1 MQEFFDDLESELGD
15 QKPSTPA
22 PKVAP
27 KTEWAK
33 TIMPKQAQAAGK
45 KPVHNHKPAPKKHTG
60 PKPTGPKNHRA
71 PAARDGQVRGKFI
84 SNFPET
90 KFFLPSLRDGYT
102 RYMPIGGNNE
112 TGAKN
117 MSMIQYGDDLLLI
130 DCGVQFADDDLHGID
145 YSIPDVSFLTKYTKD
160 IKGFL
165 LTHAHLD
172 HIGALKHVLPALG
185 MPPIYG
191 TRLTL
196 GLVKKSLTE
205 AGLLPHATF
214 IEVDTAIEAKHK
226 IGQFQV
232 EFFPVNHSVPDCAGI
247 YVETPGGAKLVH
259 TGDFKIDYTPELDLP
274 FQMERVENIGKRGI
288 TMLMSDSTGS
298 PRPGHTMSEKAV
310 GEALDKVISNHT
322 KGRLF
327 IAAFS
332 SWISRVQQLITICE
346 RNDKTIFLSGRSM
359 IENIAIAKELGYLKM
374 KPGTI
379 KKLTAK
385 NTQDTPAHKQIIV
398 TTGSQ
403 GEEFSALTRMAEW
416 KHNAAEIVTGDTVI
430 FSSSVVPGNEKSV
443 NTIINKLIKLGADV
457 ITKADGDYHTGGHA
471 FQDEQKLMARLIN
484 AKYFM
489 PVYGDLYFRTIHKNT
504 IVGEGI
510 CKEEDVLMIDNGQ
523 IVDFAPKTGVVFK
536 SKIKAPIQELV
547 IDGHG
552 MGLAGSHVLQARD
565 QMKKGWV
572 LVVNYKVDKKTR
584 AIIGHIRL
592 ETRGLVYIDEV
603 RFLHRAIIKKCK
615 ESYDKTIKDV
625 PDMEEKDLLKL
636 IRTDVEWFLRKK
648 IDREPMVIAMITE
661 V

>member
-1 MQEFFDDLESELGD
+1 MKEFFDDLENELGD
-15 QKPSTPA
+15 QKLSQPTKKVE
-22 PKVAP
+22 PK
-27 KTEWAK
+27 KTAS
-33 TIMPKQAQAAGK
+33 K
-45 KPVHNHKPAPKKHTG
+45 KPSSKPNTKKPNQNNKTG
-60 PKPTGPKNHRA
+60 NKKPRSAWSKNN
-71 PAARDGQVRGKFI
+71 DIRGKFV
-84 SNFPET
+84 SNFPDT
-90 KFFLPSLRDGYT
+90 KFYLPSLRDGYT
-102 RYMPIGGNNE
+102 RYMPIGWNNE

-117 MSMIQYGDDLLLI
+117 MSMVQYGDDLLLI
-130 DCGVQFADDDLHGID
+130 DCGVQFADDDLHGVD
-145 YSIPDVSFLTKYTKD
+145 YSIPDVSFLTKYTKQ

-185 MPPIYG
+185 MPTLYG
-191 TRLTL
+191 TKLTI

-214 IEVDTAIEAKHK
+214 IEVNTAIEAKHK

-259 TGDFKIDYTPELDLP
+259 TGDFKIDYTPELDAP
-274 FQMERVENIGKRGI
+274 FDMSRIEKIGKRGI

-298 PRPGHTMSEKAV
+298 PRPGHTMSEKDV
-310 GEALDKVISNHT
+310 WEALDKVISQHT

-332 SWISRVQQLITICE
+332 SWISRIQQLITICE
-346 RNDKTIFLSGRSM
+346 REGKTIFLSGRSM
-359 IENIAIAKELGYLKM
+359 IENVAIAKELGYLKL
-374 KPGTI
+374 KQGTI

-385 NTQDTPAHKQIIV
+385 NTNGIPPHKQIIV

-403 GEEFSALTRMAEW
+403 WEEFSALTRMAEW
-416 KHNAAEIVTGDTVI
+416 KHNAVEIVTGDTVI
-430 FSSSVVPGNEKSV
+430 FSSSVVPGNENSV

-457 ITKADGDYHTGGHA
+457 ITKSDGDFHTGGHA

-504 IVGEGI
+504 IVNEGI
-510 CKEEDVLMIDNGQ
+510 CKPENVLLLDNGQ
-523 IVDFAPKTGVVFK
+523 IVDFAPKTGNVFR

-584 AIIGHIRL
+584 AILGHIRV

-603 RFLHRAIIKKCK
+603 RYLHRAIIKKCK
-615 ESYDKTIKDV
+615 EVYEKTIKDI

-636 IRTDVEWFLRKK
+636 IRTDLEHFMRKK
-648 IDREPMVIAMITE
+648 IDREPMIIPMITE